1 MDRSIKPLDVVY
13 GGSALG
19 ADDRQRVLRNT
30 YALLAL
36 SMLPT
41 VLGAW
46 LGVSVGFS
54 FFAGSP
60 GIGMVAFMAIAFGF
74 FFAIE
79 KFKNSGVG
87 VALLLAF
94 TFFMGLMLSRMLGMV
109 LGLSNGVSLIAT
121 AFGGTSLVFAGMAT
135 MASTMKRDLSG
146 MGRWLFVGVIVMLV
160 ASVANIWLQLPA
172 LMLAVSAI
180 SVLVFSAY
188 ILYDLKQIID
198 GGETNYVT
206 ATLSVYLDV
215 YNVFVSL
222 LNLLTALGGERD

>member
-1 MDRSIKPLDVVY
+1 
-13 GGSALG
+13 
-19 ADDRQRVLRNT
+19 
-30 YALLAL
+30 
-36 SMLPT
+36 
-41 VLGAW
+41 
-46 LGVSVGFS
+46 
-54 FFAGSP
+54 
-60 GIGMVAFMAIAFGF
+60 
-74 FFAIE
+74 
-79 KFKNSGVG
+79 
-87 VALLLAF
+87 
-94 TFFMGLMLSRMLGMV
+94 
-109 LGLSNGVSLIAT
+109 
-121 AFGGTSLVFAGMAT
+121 
-135 MASTMKRDLSG
+135 MKRDLSG

-180 SVLVFSAY
+180 SVVVFSAY